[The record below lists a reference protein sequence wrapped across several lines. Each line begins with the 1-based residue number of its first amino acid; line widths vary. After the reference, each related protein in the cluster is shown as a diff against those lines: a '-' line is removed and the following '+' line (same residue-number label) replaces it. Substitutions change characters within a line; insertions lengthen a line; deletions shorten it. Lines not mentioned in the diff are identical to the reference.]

1 MPEAKSSNNSLLLR
15 YLRLSANAQLST
27 LLGPGLYSCAKIAHS
42 SNSLETSYGIST
54 SCGHL
59 VRPTLR
65 RMRIIR
71 RREVMRKYIM
81 ISKYFVSTCLGYYC
95 MQNHSWQFN
104 DIVARVFP
112 YLEVNQ
118 ILVTKVESNQGGI

>member
-1 MPEAKSSNNSLLLR
+1 
-15 YLRLSANAQLST
+15 
-27 LLGPGLYSCAKIAHS
+27 
-42 SNSLETSYGIST
+42 
-54 SCGHL
+54 
-59 VRPTLR
+59 
-65 RMRIIR
+65 
-71 RREVMRKYIM
+71 MRKYIM